1 MIHLF
6 SHRHHSL
13 HRHLYIYLNGVL
25 KLTIKNI
32 DHMATLSIT
41 VEDNQTDLDA
51 IKQQVADASAALTS
65 AIEAGQTA
73 LAALQAFQINF
84 TVSAPSVS

>member
-1 MIHLF
+1 
-6 SHRHHSL
+6 
-13 HRHLYIYLNGVL
+13 
-25 KLTIKNI
+25 
-32 DHMATLSIT
+32 MATLSIT

-51 IKQQVADASAALTS
+51 IKQQVADASTALTS
-65 AIEAGQTA
+65 AIESGQAA